1 LDFLFNLLGAEVS
14 ELAVVSLLALARELE
29 LTDVILEELLAV
41 HQFVLNLVLLLLF
54 AHAGLRG

>member
-1 LDFLFNLLGAEVS
+1 VS
-14 ELAVVSLLALARELE
+14 ELAVVSLLALASELE